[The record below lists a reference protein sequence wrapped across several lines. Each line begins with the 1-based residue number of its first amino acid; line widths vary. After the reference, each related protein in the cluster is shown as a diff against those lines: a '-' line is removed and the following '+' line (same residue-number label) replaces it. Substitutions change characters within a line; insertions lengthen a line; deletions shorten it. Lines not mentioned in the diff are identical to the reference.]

1 MSLWNQNIQDLLN
14 QTASDA
20 PTPGGGSVAGL
31 TASFGLGLIIMALEI
46 SRPKKNADVTG
57 IEALLIE
64 CRELLTILQTHADRD
79 VAAFERYME
88 ALKLPKGTE
97 ERKTAVKSATRNA
110 ALTPLE
116 AAQDV
121 LRAVGLGKRATFLA
135 HNSIIS
141 DVGAGVALLRGASQ
155 AFLLTVDMNLKY
167 DADLNSEFA
176 AERTRVLQDTQDLAE
191 EVLAVVQG
199 ILS

>member
-1 MSLWNQNIQDLLN
+1 MSLWNQGIEELLE

-31 TASFGLGLIIMALEI
+31 TASFGLGLVIMALEI
-46 SRPKKNADVTG
+46 SKPKKNADVTG
-57 IEALLIE
+57 IDALLIE
-64 CRELLTILQTHADRD
+64 ARELLTVLKTHADRD

-88 ALKLPKGTE
+88 ALKLPKGTN
-97 ERKTAVKSATRNA
+97 ERKTAVKEATRNA

-116 AAQDV
+116 AAKDV
-121 LRAVGLGKRATFLA
+121 LRALLLADRASALA

-141 DVGAGVALLRGASQ
+141 DVGAGVAVLRGAGQ

-167 DADLNSEFA
+167 DADLNTEFR
-176 AERTRVLQDTQDLAE
+176 AERDQVLDDTLKVADQ
-191 EVLAVVQG
+191 VLEKVHAV
-199 ILS
+199 LS

>member
-1 MSLWNQNIQDLLN
+1 MSLWNQGIQELLD

-31 TASFGLGLIIMALEI
+31 TASFGLGLVIMALEI
-46 SRPKKNADVTG
+46 SKPKKNADVTG
-57 IEALLIE
+57 IDALLIE
-64 CRELLTILQTHADRD
+64 ARELLTILKTHADRD
-79 VAAFERYME
+79 VAAFERYMD

-97 ERKTAVKSATRNA
+97 ERKTAVKDATRNA

-116 AAQDV
+116 AAKDV
-121 LRAVGLGKRATFLA
+121 LRALQLGERAAALA

-141 DVGAGVALLRGASQ
+141 DVGAGVAVLQGAGQ

-167 DADLNSEFA
+167 DADLNSEFRA
-176 AERTRVLQDTQDLAE
+176 DRDQVSGEMLQVTERVMQQ
-191 EVLAVVQG
+191 VQG

>member
-1 MSLWNQNIQDLLN
+1 MSLWNQGIEELLD

-31 TASFGLGLIIMALEI
+31 TASFGLGLVIMALEI
-46 SRPKKNADVTG
+46 SKPKKNADVTG
-57 IEALLIE
+57 MDALLIE
-64 CRELLTILQTHADRD
+64 ARELLTVLKTHADRD

-97 ERKTAVKSATRNA
+97 ERKTAVKAATRNA

-116 AAQDV
+116 AAKDV
-121 LRAVGLGKRATFLA
+121 LRALQLGDRAASLA

-141 DVGAGVALLRGASQ
+141 DVGAGVAVLRGAGQ

-167 DADLNSEFA
+167 DADLNIEFR
-176 AERTRVLQDTQDLAE
+176 AERDQVYTDTIEVADQ
-191 EVLAVVQG
+191 VLAKVQS
-199 ILS
+199 ILG